1 MPMIYDEN
9 TIQRHMNILHL
20 SREEA
25 IELMKEDEKIDKM
38 TTSAEINSDLTS
50 EQVKAAKEARKA
62 DRKRTVFKFDVSKRP
77 KKENPDKRFLIENL
91 RASIENVGGA
101 DIEVTNIERELIFN
115 FNNVKYKIV
124 LSAPRS

>member
-25 IELMKEDEKIDKM
+25 IDLMKEDEKIDKM

-77 KKENPDKRFLIENL
+77 TKENPDKRFLIENL
-91 RASIENVGGA
+91 RASLESVNC
-101 DIEVTNIERELIFN
+101 DNIEVTNIERELIFN

>member
-91 RASIENVGGA
+91 RASLESVNC
-101 DIEVTNIERELIFN
+101 DNIEVTNIERELIFN